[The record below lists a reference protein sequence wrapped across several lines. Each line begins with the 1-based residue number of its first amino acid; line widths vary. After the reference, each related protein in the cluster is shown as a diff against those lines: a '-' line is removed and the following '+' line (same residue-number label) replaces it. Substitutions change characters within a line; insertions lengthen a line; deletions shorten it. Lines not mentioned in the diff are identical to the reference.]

1 MPELSVLVIGPVAA
15 TAADRARLSTW
26 QRTACICVCQPLL
39 ILAYLLLL
47 LGSAP
52 QGPPPSGAGAVAT
65 GAAVDKGLTQWVDAF
80 PASMSG
86 VPPSVPL
93 GLLGISWGVSHAL
106 FWGLLPTACPP
117 QSLAIGS
124 GLLGVALNVGPT
136 LFPLALASFV
146 PGPVPV
152 GPGPGPGP
160 GRDRETQQGRAAG
173 LGVLNLAVSGLDCH
187 SCPDATLDLLNRE
200 LPCAARPQL
209 AAPNRGAPSHV

>member
-1 MPELSVLVIGPVAA
+1 MLVIGPVAA

-65 GAAVDKGLTQWVDAF
+65 GAAVDEGLTQWVDAF

-93 GLLGISWGVSHAL
+93 SLLGISWGVSHAL

-146 PGPVPV
+146 PGPV
-152 GPGPGPGP
+152 GPGPGPGDTSRGEP
-160 GRDRETQQGRAAG
+160 QGSGSSTSPSAGWIAIRALMRLSICSTASCLALLVHSSPRLTEG
-173 LGVLNLAVSGLDCH
+173 LHRTSEVLPAD
-187 SCPDATLDLLNRE
+187 
-200 LPCAARPQL
+200 
-209 AAPNRGAPSHV
+209 